1 VVGINGQIST
11 RFGLR
16 SNTGLGFAI
25 GARQIRL
32 WLPRLEAAGGEEV
45 RHGKLV
51 GLDLRPADP
60 ARRGAV
66 VADVAEGS
74 VAAAAGIRPGD
85 AIVALDGAAV
95 PHPRRLAG
103 LVGIYPE
110 GQEVEV
116 TVERGGAE
124 TKLVARLAAPQRCA
138 IGMRLERPRGD
149 EFVARVARV
158 EPDSPAAAAGIRAG
172 DEIVAVDGRTLEF
185 GSREEFRAFDR
196 GLRMNFEEG
205 TILAVTV
212 RRQENGGEPV
222 EVDLRLVAR

>member
-1 VVGINGQIST
+1 
-11 RFGLR
+11 
-16 SNTGLGFAI
+16 
-25 GARQIRL
+25 
-32 WLPRLEAAGGEEV
+32 
-45 RHGKLV
+45 
-51 GLDLRPADP
+51 
-60 ARRGAV
+60 

-95 PHPRRLAG
+95 PNPRRLAG

-110 GQEVEV
+110 GQEVEL

>member
-1 VVGINGQIST
+1 
-11 RFGLR
+11 
-16 SNTGLGFAI
+16 
-25 GARQIRL
+25 
-32 WLPRLEAAGGEEV
+32 
-45 RHGKLV
+45 
-51 GLDLRPADP
+51 
-60 ARRGAV
+60 
-66 VADVAEGS
+66 
-74 VAAAAGIRPGD
+74 
-85 AIVALDGAAV
+85 
-95 PHPRRLAG
+95 
-103 LVGIYPE
+103 
-110 GQEVEV
+110 
-116 TVERGGAE
+116 
-124 TKLVARLAAPQRCA
+124 
-138 IGMRLERPRGD
+138 MRLERPRGD